1 MSKKPGRTSMQIK
14 LKRVYNKAEESDG
27 VRILVERLWPRGL
40 SKKDAQVDLW
50 LKDVA
55 PSGELRKW
63 FGHDPSKWDEF
74 RKLYFAELESKS
86 EALGELTNVLRKGDV
101 TFVYASKEENYNN
114 SVALKEYLEK
124 RYNN

>member
-1 MSKKPGRTSMQIK
+1 MQIK